1 MKTQSHS
8 KSYDTLS
15 EAMNALKEEGFT
27 YEFDFKDNILFNHYL
42 DDKKFNSNELKV
54 VQIHR
59 FEGISNPDD
68 NSILYAIESLDG
80 VKGLLV
86 DAYGM
91 YADADKTE
99 FMKNVEIISE

>member
-1 MKTQSHS
+1 
-8 KSYDTLS
+8 
-15 EAMNALKEEGFT
+15 LKER
-27 YEFDFKDNILFNHYL
+27 
-42 DDKKFNSNELKV
+42 KFNSNELKV

-68 NSILYAIESLDG
+68 SSILYAIESQDG

-86 DAYGM
+86 DAYGV

-99 FMKNVEIISE
+99 FMKNVEIESE